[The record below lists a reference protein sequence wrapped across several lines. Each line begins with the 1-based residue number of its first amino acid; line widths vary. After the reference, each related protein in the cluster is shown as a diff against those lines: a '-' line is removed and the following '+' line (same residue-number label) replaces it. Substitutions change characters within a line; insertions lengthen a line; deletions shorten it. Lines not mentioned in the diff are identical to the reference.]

1 MVKLVCAGCLKPVSC
16 GRTMEEAID
25 RANSAKYGARMDAYG
40 EWFCF
45 DCQEEGKGGWAD
57 EEDEDAPE

>member
-1 MVKLVCAGCLKPVSC
+1 
-16 GRTMEEAID
+16 MEEAID